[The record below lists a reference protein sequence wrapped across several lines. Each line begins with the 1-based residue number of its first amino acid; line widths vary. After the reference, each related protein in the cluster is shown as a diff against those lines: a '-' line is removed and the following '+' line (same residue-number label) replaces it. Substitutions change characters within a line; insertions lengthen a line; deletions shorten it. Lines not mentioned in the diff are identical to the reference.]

1 MFKTII
7 IIISVTIVT
16 LIALAIVDNFANNI
30 GDQTDTAQ
38 SYSYDDKE
46 GLEVTI
52 SGEIA
57 HEGTYLVS
65 SGSTLRDLIES
76 AGGVNG
82 NADPKAYNLDLNL
95 EDGWDFYIAPLF
107 DNSNTCS
114 ADPIEKKC
122 INTATAEQLK
132 TLSCFSSTVSNNIVT
147 YRQENGD
154 FNRLEEIKNVSGVGP
169 ATWEKCKKYI
179 TLKE

>member
-7 IIISVTIVT
+7 VIISVTVIT
-16 LIALAIVDNFANNI
+16 LIALAIVDNFANNL
-30 GDQTDTAQ
+30 GTQNNTSQ
-38 SYSYDDKE
+38 SYSYDEQE

-52 SGEIA
+52 SGEIS
-57 HEGTYLVS
+57 HEGTYLVADGS
-65 SGSTLRDLIES
+65 SLSYLIEA

-82 NADPKAYNLDLNL
+82 NADPKAYNLDLSL
-95 EDGWDFYIAPLF
+95 ENGWDFYIAPLF

-122 INTATAEQLK
+122 INTASAEQLK
-132 TLSCFSSTVSNNIVT
+132 TLTCFSSTVSNNIVT
-147 YRQENGD
+147 YREENGD
-154 FNRLEEIKNVSGVGP
+154 FKRLEEIKNVSGIGP

>member
-1 MFKTII
+1 MFKTIV
-7 IIISVTIVT
+7 IIISITVIT
-16 LIALAIVDNFANNI
+16 LIALAVVDNFANNI
-30 GDQTDTAQ
+30 GGQTTTSQ
-38 SYSYDDKE
+38 SYQNEEKD

-52 SGEIA
+52 SGEIT
-57 HEGTYLVS
+57 HEGTYLITN
-65 SGSTLRDLIES
+65 GSTLSDLIDA

-82 NADPKAYNLDLNL
+82 NADPKAYNLDLSL
-95 EDGWDFYIAPLF
+95 EDGWEFYIAPLF

-132 TLSCFSSTVSNNIVT
+132 SLTCFSSTVSNNIVT

-154 FNRLEEIKNVSGVGP
+154 FNRLEEIKNVSGIGP